1 MSNEQMMNSEGLN
14 NSELMSS
21 ILPPHMDPASWE
33 FFAFIVDNEVA
44 HVFPIYKNDGA
55 EAMIAAFSSFP
66 VVMKLNEEDKLNV
79 HVGYML
85 DENTGK
91 FNQPPGGY

>member
-1 MSNEQMMNSEGLN
+1 MSGEQMMNSEALN
-14 NSELMSS
+14 NSPEMSS
-21 ILPPHMDPASWE
+21 ILPPHMDPDSWE
-33 FFAFIVDNEVA
+33 FFVFIVDNEVA
-44 HVFPIYKNDGA
+44 HVFPIYKNAGS

-66 VVMKLNEEDKLNV
+66 VVMKLNSEDKLNV
-79 HVGYML
+79 HVGFMF